1 MAKQKLTELQI
12 MARRLATRYRLQ
24 EIADG
29 LGVSKRTVER
39 MVYGNQK
46 STGKDTMKRL
56 ERMYNASGLASHKR
70 TPKPDTLKKLQ
81 KNIAHRQNKSIFKV
95 SSLKDFVYELLRM
108 GIEIENYERFIQR
121 LNDKEITYFY
131 QHKELGFFVI
141 SNTKLQ
147 PEKIKPNNLSFI
159 FTQNIKETEG
169 FSIDDKAEVYY
180 SYYVFRAFVSRTST
194 KWTSIFHQ
202 IDTALEDLQGTKKPN
217 YVSQSD
223 YKEEQAKYAF
233 INNVKF
239 HVQVLALVDYQ

>member
-1 MAKQKLTELQI
+1 MAKQKLTEVQI

-46 STGKDTMKRL
+46 STSKDTMKRL
-56 ERMYNASGLASHKR
+56 ERIYNASGLASHKR
-70 TPKPDTLKKLQ
+70 TPKPDTVKKLQ
-81 KNIAHRQNKSIFKV
+81 KNIDKRQNKSHFKV
-95 SSLKDFVYELLRM
+95 SSLEAFVYELLRM

-121 LNDKEITYFY
+121 LNDKEISYFY

-159 FTQNIKETEG
+159 FTQNIRE
-169 FSIDDKAEVYY
+169 AEVYY

-217 YVSQSD
+217 YVSQND
-223 YKEEQAKYAF
+223 YKEEQVKYAF
-233 INNVKF
+233 INNVEF

>member
-1 MAKQKLTELQI
+1 MAKQKVTEVQI

-39 MVYGNQK
+39 LVYGNQK
-46 STGKDTMKRL
+46 STSKDTMKRL

-70 TPKPDTLKKLQ
+70 TPKPDTVKKLQ
-81 KNIAHRQNKSIFKV
+81 KNIDKRQNKSHFKV
-95 SSLKDFVYELLRM
+95 SSLEAFVYELLAM

-121 LNDKEITYFY
+121 LDDKEITYFY

-159 FTQNIKETEG
+159 FTQNLRE
-169 FSIDDKAEVYY
+169 AEVYY
-180 SYYVFRAFVSRTST
+180 SYYVFRAFVSRTSA

-217 YVSQSD
+217 YVSQND
-223 YKEEQAKYAF
+223 FKEEQAKYAF
-233 INNVKF
+233 INNAEF

>member
-1 MAKQKLTELQI
+1 MAKQKLTEVQI

-46 STGKDTMKRL
+46 STRKDTMARL

-70 TPKPDTLKKLQ
+70 TPKPDTVKKLQ
-81 KNIAHRQNKSIFKV
+81 KNIDKRQNKSHFKV
-95 SSLKDFVYELLRM
+95 SSLEAFVYELLAM
-108 GIEIENYERFIQR
+108 GIEIVNYERFIQR

-131 QHKELGFFVI
+131 QHKELGFFII
-141 SNTKLQ
+141 SNTKLR

-159 FTQNIKETEG
+159 FTQNIRE
-169 FSIDDKAEVYY
+169 AEVYY

-217 YVSQSD
+217 YVSQND

-233 INNVKF
+233 INNAEF